1 MISIDGIESDAVVV
15 ANIQWNSGKIRKYPT
30 GRKVEKVNVPSD
42 AFSAC
47 YSRTERKHTVVNEI
61 ENLRWINS
69 EIGQKNTERRRI
81 RPGDKYTIFKALT
94 RHFAR

>member
-1 MISIDGIESDAVVV
+1 MSLRFRR
-15 ANIQWNSGKIRKYPT
+15 IQEDRKYPT

-47 YSRTERKHTVVNEI
+47 YSRNEGKYTVVNEI

-69 EIGQKNTERRRI
+69 EVGQKNTERGGI
-81 RPGDKYTIFKALT
+81 GSSDEYAMFKIPYETLCQVMV
-94 RHFAR
+94 